1 MEDAKAPHAILYR
14 KDLKKLFVV
23 EGDASAVRV
32 YDSDTYK
39 PLGEIKVSIDADS
52 IAYDSTTHY
61 LYVVNGGREAHT
73 PYCLISVI
81 DTNTSKKLRDIKI
94 DSNHVEA
101 IVLETATS
109 TLFNSSTPITTPC
122 WGGSKEAF
130 AQKPAFSFRNS
141 IATIWPCHITKARTP
156 KCGCTIYS
164 RRRSSTPVMLRRK
177 FAKAS
182 LGAIASSPFFHSAK
196 GAPLPARDD
205 FPQVHG
211 LTNYVG
217 KFVVETR
224 YEDVPREVI
233 ELGKKSIL
241 DGLGLALAGSRAQT
255 GAICRRYLE
264 HLGGCGGKA
273 TVVGSGLKTSPRFAA
288 WTNGISIH
296 ADDFDDTQL
305 SAAKDRVYGLLVHPT
320 VPVLPAILAL
330 SAQRN
335 ISGKE
340 FMLAYHLGVEVEC
353 KIAEAISPRHYQDG
367 FHSTGTCG
375 ALGSA
380 AACAKLLRFDQSK
393 VQNAL
398 GLAASQSG
406 GLREN
411 FGTMT
416 KPFQAGHAAESGV
429 VSANLVALGWTAA
442 EQILEADRGF
452 FHAFGGSY
460 DPSALMNRLGKPWTF
475 ASPGISL
482 KPYPSGSLT
491 HPAMT
496 ELMRLIEA
504 NNIQADQVE
513 KVDCGANHNVTTT
526 LLHRSSNTGLEAKFI
541 MTFCLAILLLERK
554 AGLGEFSDKVVQRAD
569 VQEMIW
575 KINFYVDPQAESA
588 GFDKMM
594 SILKIHLRDGRV
606 ITGRADFAKGSP
618 ANPMSFDEAA
628 TKFRGCAEYANWPK
642 VKTEKIIAF
651 VKTLDSASDISALSR
666 LLSAEKG

>member
-1 MEDAKAPHAILYR
+1 MRRRDFGKASIGVMASSLVVNSARGANALPGSDFPKAP
-14 KDLKKLFVV
+14 
-23 EGDASAVRV
+23 
-32 YDSDTYK
+32 
-39 PLGEIKVSIDADS
+39 
-52 IAYDSTTHY
+52 
-61 LYVVNGGREAHT
+61 
-73 PYCLISVI
+73 
-81 DTNTSKKLRDIKI
+81 
-94 DSNHVEA
+94 
-101 IVLETATS
+101 
-109 TLFNSSTPITTPC
+109 
-122 WGGSKEAF
+122 
-130 AQKPAFSFRNS
+130 
-141 IATIWPCHITKARTP
+141 
-156 KCGCTIYS
+156 
-164 RRRSSTPVMLRRK
+164 
-177 FAKAS
+177 
-182 LGAIASSPFFHSAK
+182 
-196 GAPLPARDD
+196 
-205 FPQVHG
+205 G
-211 LTNYVG
+211 LTEYVSR
-217 KFVVETR
+217 FVATTK
-224 YEDVPREVI
+224 YEEIPADVI

-255 GAICRRYLE
+255 GVLCRQYLE
-264 HLGGCGGKA
+264 KA
-273 TVVGSGLKTSPRFAA
+273 GVCEGRATIIGSSEKTSARFAA
-288 WTNGISIH
+288 FVNGVSIH

-320 VPVLPAILAL
+320 VPVLPAVLAL
-330 SAQRN
+330 SERRK

-340 FMLAYHLGVEVEC
+340 LMLSYHVGVEVEC

-393 VQNAL
+393 TLNAF

-406 GLREN
+406 GLREH

-429 VSANLVALGWTAA
+429 VSADLVALGWTAA

-460 DPSALMNRLGKPWTF
+460 DPSAIVDRLGKPWTF
-475 ASPGISL
+475 VSPGISL

-513 KVDCGANHNVTTT
+513 KVDCGANHNMTTT
-526 LLHRSSNTGLEAKFI
+526 LLHHQPKTGLEAKFS
-541 MTFCLAILLLERK
+541 MEFCLAILLLERR

-569 VQEMIW
+569 VQEMIRR
-575 KINFYVDPQAESA
+575 INFYVDPQAESA

-594 SILKIHLRDGRV
+594 SILKIHLRDGRA
-606 ITGRADFAKGSP
+606 ITGHADFAKGSP

-628 TKFRGCAEYANWPK
+628 TKFRGCAECADWPK
-642 VKTEKIIAF
+642 LKTEKIIAF
-651 VKTLDSASDISALSR
+651 VRTLDSVPDVSALTP